1 MKRYLNVAIGLL
13 SLFLLSGCFGEDY
26 DFSPPTVMIITPNGI
41 DIQEALAEANID
53 WKYDDKYNK
62 ETEDINIQELAEMQ
76 NIIYFESRELVAL
89 NMENGTFDPN
99 KIKVSV
105 LQNENKIELEYFIV
119 NQTFNLPTE
128 KGKYILVVDIET
140 DKGNAQYVGNIAVQ

>member
-62 ETEDINIQELAEMQ
+62 ETEDIQELAEMQ

-89 NMENGTFDPN
+89 NMESFIINRA
-99 KIKVSV
+99 KELKKLAEIKGGHKWRS
-105 LQNENKIELEYFIV
+105 LKSLS
-119 NQTFNLPTE
+119 
-128 KGKYILVVDIET
+128 
-140 DKGNAQYVGNIAVQ
+140 

>member
-62 ETEDINIQELAEMQ
+62 ETEDIQELAEMQ

>member
-62 ETEDINIQELAEMQ
+62 ETEDFQELAEMQ

-105 LQNENKIELEYFIV
+105 LQNENKIELEYIIV

>member
-62 ETEDINIQELAEMQ
+62 ETEDFQELAEMQ

>member
-62 ETEDINIQELAEMQ
+62 ETEDIQELAEMQ
-76 NIIYFESRELVAL
+76 NIIYFEPRELVAL

>member
-1 MKRYLNVAIGLL
+1 MKRYLNVAIGML

-62 ETEDINIQELAEMQ
+62 ETEDIQELAEMQ

-105 LQNENKIELEYFIV
+105 LQNENLEYFIV

>member
-1 MKRYLNVAIGLL
+1 VKRYLNVAIGLL

-62 ETEDINIQELAEMQ
+62 ETEDFQELAEMQ

-105 LQNENKIELEYFIV
+105 LQNENKIELEYIIV

>member
-1 MKRYLNVAIGLL
+1 MNRYLNIAIGLF
-13 SLFLLSGCFGEDY
+13 SIILLAGCIGENY
-26 DFSPPTVMIITPNGI
+26 DFSPPTVMVFTPDGDNF
-41 DIQEALAEANID
+41 QENLTEANID

-62 ETEDINIQELAEMQ
+62 ETEDIQALADMQ
-76 NIIYFESRELVAL
+76 NIIYFKPRELVDL

-105 LQNENKIELEYFIV
+105 MQNENKIELEYFKV

-140 DKGNAQYVGNIAVQ
+140 DKGNAQYVGNIVIQ

>member
-62 ETEDINIQELAEMQ
+62 ETEDIQELAEMQ
-76 NIIYFESRELVAL
+76 NIIYFEPRELVAL
-89 NMENGTFDPN
+89 NMESGTFDPN

>member
-1 MKRYLNVAIGLL
+1 
-13 SLFLLSGCFGEDY
+13 
-26 DFSPPTVMIITPNGI
+26 
-41 DIQEALAEANID
+41 
-53 WKYDDKYNK
+53 
-62 ETEDINIQELAEMQ
+62 
-76 NIIYFESRELVAL
+76 
-89 NMENGTFDPN
+89 MENGTFDPN

-140 DKGNAQYVGNIAVQ
+140 DKGNAQFVGNIVVQ

>member
-26 DFSPPTVMIITPNGI
+26 DFSPPTVMVITPNGI

-62 ETEDINIQELAEMQ
+62 ETEDIQELAEMQ
-76 NIIYFESRELVAL
+76 NIIYFEPRELVAL

-140 DKGNAQYVGNIAVQ
+140 DKGNAQYVDNIAVQ